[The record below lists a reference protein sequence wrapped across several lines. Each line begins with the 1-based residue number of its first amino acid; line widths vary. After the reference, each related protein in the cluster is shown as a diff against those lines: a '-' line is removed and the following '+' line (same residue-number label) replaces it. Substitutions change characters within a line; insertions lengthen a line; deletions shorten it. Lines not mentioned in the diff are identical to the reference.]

1 MKSNPVSKQ
10 ITGLLLIAALLS
22 NTAFASGLSSCHCS
36 ISENACCCKTPAKAN
51 GSCCQK
57 SRKVKS
63 CQSSQSSCKGS
74 SCQCGCQNRS
84 PVPVAPTETSQSR
97 VQLEFSYV
105 SSFLTT
111 LVYNTSGNDGKNL
124 VASSDS
130 GSSIPP
136 SVQVLCCT
144 WLT

>member
-1 MKSNPVSKQ
+1 MNTKPISKQ
-10 ITGLLLIAALLS
+10 LTGLMLIAALLS
-22 NTAFASGLSSCHCS
+22 NITFASGLSSCHCS
-36 ISENACCCKTPAKAN
+36 TSKNACCCKTPAKAKK
-51 GSCCQK
+51 SCCQK
-57 SRKVKS
+57 LRKTKS
-63 CQSSQSSCKGS
+63 CQCSQSSCRGS

-97 VQLEFSYV
+97 LQLEFSYV

-111 LVYNTSGNDGKNL
+111 LVYGTSGNDDKSL